1 MTTNTEFLPRE
12 PQNPQELADMVQNA
26 MTQIQEKFGQ
36 MSDSIMK
43 RSTNNKFF
51 LRTEIQSSAAFFSV
65 DDLGQQIDGLERNI
79 AQVIA
84 NTNAEAS

>member
-1 MTTNTEFLPRE
+1 MTNLKTTNTEFLPRE
-12 PQNPQELADMVQNA
+12 PQNPQELADLVQNT

-43 RSTNNKFF
+43 R
-51 LRTEIQSSAAFFSV
+51 I

>member
-1 MTTNTEFLPRE
+1 
-12 PQNPQELADMVQNA
+12 MVQNA